1 MIESVFCTV
10 ESEGMR
16 IKKSVLSNRVSH
28 KLIAGLFR
36 MCCCIFLVGM
46 VGCGWL
52 KPVADDVAMEAHE
65 HGPGCDHGLEG
76 HADHDNDHR
85 MYGGWDTTEFP
96 SAANLYRSMH
106 LIDGLKDTSDKGFP
120 SQAEMF
126 VATFSDEYL
135 RYKPDSAALQTLRL
149 ALRQSGLE
157 VRFSG
162 AAWDDASKQY
172 LPRLARVLDLVRF
185 DSAQLHYRSRSLDG
199 RWIHEG
205 LHNTQWAN
213 DSVFPSVQLSPKGKA
228 SCYRSGAALLRPE
241 RYLLDCLIP

>member
-1 MIESVFCTV
+1 
-10 ESEGMR
+10 
-16 IKKSVLSNRVSH
+16 
-28 KLIAGLFR
+28 
-36 MCCCIFLVGM
+36 M

-162 AAWDDASKQY
+162 AAWDE
-172 LPRLARVLDLVRF
+172 
-185 DSAQLHYRSRSLDG
+185 LHYRSRSLDG